1 MVYAWRGDDR
11 SAALE
16 LLPALAY
23 ASLAGDTGETARIIA
38 EYGRIELE
46 ARRFNN
52 VAMLFRLFAGD
63 THRLALP
70 QREAQRMKINLCQA
84 LNRIGAHEEVLK
96 WAAALHDEIERKRS
110 ACNS

>member
-52 VAMLFRLFAGD
+52 VAMLFRLFARD
-63 THRLALP
+63 D
-70 QREAQRMKINLCQA
+70 AQARA
-84 LNRIGAHEEVLK
+84 SAARGAAHEDQSLPGAEPDRR
-96 WAAALHDEIERKRS
+96 A
-110 ACNS
+110 